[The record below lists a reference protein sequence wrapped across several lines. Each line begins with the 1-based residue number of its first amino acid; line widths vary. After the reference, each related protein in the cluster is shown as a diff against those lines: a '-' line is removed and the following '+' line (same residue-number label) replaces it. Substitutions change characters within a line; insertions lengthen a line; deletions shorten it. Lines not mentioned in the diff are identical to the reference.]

1 MSVFVGFS
9 VGDLSVVVYG
19 TDFAEEY
26 RDLPYVASSS
36 DAVLAPLSGALPLRG
51 AKSG

>member
-1 MSVFVGFS
+1 VAEFILSLMTVFVGFS

-26 RDLPYVASSS
+26 RDLLYIGV
-36 DAVLAPLSGALPLRG
+36 VE
-51 AKSG
+51 